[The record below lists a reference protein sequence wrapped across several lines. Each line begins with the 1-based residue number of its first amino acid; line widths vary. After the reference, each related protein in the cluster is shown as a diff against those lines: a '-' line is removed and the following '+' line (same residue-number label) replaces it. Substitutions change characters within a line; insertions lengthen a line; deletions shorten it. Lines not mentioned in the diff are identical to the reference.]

1 MSNQRVV
8 IDGAS
13 VNPQRYSH
21 RALRV
26 LLNTG
31 LF

>member
-1 MSNQRVV
+1 MSNQRV
-8 IDGAS
+8 GAS
-13 VNPQRYSH
+13 DNRERYSH

-31 LF
+31 PF